1 MNDAKF
7 KQSLQNAKK
16 ILKSCDLLRNADDIN
31 KTLENKFY
39 KIESNED
46 LAEYYMDEINN
57 FNFNIMLFDESILQF
72 QYNND
77 GSSLKLK
84 YCYIQFPYNFPDYRE
99 YIIKEHSC
107 GFNEAGYSYKDEYI
121 QALMDAPLKG
131 QIMILRYDY
140 SELGYKKGI
149 HGVSHIH
156 IGFSNSMR
164 ITFDKILTP
173 EAFVFFILK
182 QIYFKYWEEKIS
194 DDNFMSTFTNFKNRC
209 DTVLESTFFDPLDTC
224 EFYIT

>member
-1 MNDAKF
+1 MNDAKV
-7 KQSLQNAKK
+7 KQSLQNVKK
-16 ILKSCDLLRNADDIN
+16 ILKSCNLLGNADDLN
-31 KTLENKFY
+31 KTLENNFY
-39 KIESNED
+39 KIKSNED
-46 LAEYYMDEINN
+46 LAEHYMDEINN

-72 QYNND
+72 QFNND
-77 GSSLKLK
+77 DSSLKLK
-84 YCYIQFPYNFPDYRE
+84 YCYIQFPYDFPDYKK
-99 YIIKEHSC
+99 YIVEEHNC
-107 GFNEAGYSYKDEYI
+107 RFNEAGYSYKSEYT

-164 ITFDKILTP
+164 ITSDKILTP

-182 QIYFKYWEEKIS
+182 QIYFNYWEENMANDK
-194 DDNFMSTFTNFKNRC
+194 FMSTFAKFKTRC
-209 DTVLESTFFDPLDTC
+209 DTVQEPTFFDSLDTC
-224 EFYIT
+224 DFYIT